1 MGKIY
6 LRCTSELVLL
16 ALKKR
21 RVGKPARKGSSSRLR
36 RILGSCIISSIFLR
50 NQKEALLQIF
60 QRKAKHERIRVV
72 VTGLVEGQ
80 VELDRARAANKMCF
94 PTINELFI
102 VPQKMEES
110 TIS

>member
-1 MGKIY
+1 M
-6 LRCTSELVLL
+6 
-16 ALKKR
+16 
-21 RVGKPARKGSSSRLR
+21 
-36 RILGSCIISSIFLR
+36 
-50 NQKEALLQIF
+50 
-60 QRKAKHERIRVV
+60 

-80 VELDRARAANKMCF
+80 VELDRARAANKIMCF